1 MKFTKIWSALVLT
14 MMAVVWLSGCGK
26 DPVGKIE
33 FSQPAIY
40 FDHEGQTIT
49 IDFVTRD
56 ATSVSVRTTPK
67 GWTAVADFAARKL
80 TVTSPQPGTKDA
92 ATTGTINLD
101 VRPSESSA
109 TTHSIYVSME
119 QGVNLAPLQS
129 NTYIVSKNG
138 CYYTFPATFKGETRE
153 ALPTA
158 SVGIVWTSRTN
169 LIKYLALVGDH
180 VSFYVPSGDALVE
193 GNVLL
198 GAYDASNNLIWT
210 WHLWITDEVRA
221 NGIFMDRNLGAL
233 NNTHATEAEILASY
247 GLYYQWGR
255 RTPFVGPRYYDCA
268 NAFNASV
275 YDSDNRSVPLVYTE
289 TDAAVGTE
297 AYAEAHP
304 MDFLTGTEATD
315 YDWLVQHNDRLW
327 GASKTFSDPCP
338 RGWRVPTAAE
348 LAGLTIAD
356 PHTQE
361 NTAALMKQYGW
372 NLTDG
377 DVTSF
382 FLGAGRR
389 SALYGSISNVN
400 TNEVPKPW
408 IGCYWTSTPM
418 GSNHSAA
425 LYFSLDTEDASRS
438 ELVPAKSYPRANGMQ
453 IRCVRE

>member
-1 MKFTKIWSALVLT
+1 MKFTKVWSALVLT
-14 MMAVVWLSGCGK
+14 MAFVLLAGCSK

-49 IDFVTRD
+49 IDFVASD
-56 ATSVSVRTTPK
+56 ATSVTVRTTPK
-67 GWTAVADFAARKL
+67 GWTAVADLAAGKL
-80 TVTSPQPGTKDA
+80 TVTSPQPGTEDA
-92 ATTGTINLD
+92 ATTGMINLD
-101 VRPSESSA
+101 VQPSKSSA
-109 TTHSIYVSME
+109 STYSIYVSME
-119 QGVNLAPLQS
+119 QGVDLTPLQS
-129 NTYIVSKNG
+129 NSYIISKNG
-138 CYYTFPATFKGETRE
+138 RYYTFPATFKGETRE

-158 SVGIVWTSRTN
+158 SVGIIWTSRTS

-180 VSFYVPSGDALVE
+180 VSFYVPSGDTFVE
-193 GNVLL
+193 GNILL
-198 GAYDASNNLIWT
+198 GAYDTSKNLIWT
-210 WHLWITDEVRA
+210 WHLWFTDEVGA

-233 NNTHATEAEILASY
+233 NNAHATEAEILASY

-275 YDSDNRSVPLVYTE
+275 YNTDSRTVPLVYAE
-289 TDAAVGTE
+289 TDAATGTE
-297 AYAEAHP
+297 AYAETHP
-304 MDFLTGTEATD
+304 MDFLTGTEASD
-315 YDWLVQHNDRLW
+315 YDWLMQHNDRLW
-327 GASKTFSDPCP
+327 GASKTVSDPCP
-338 RGWRVPTAAE
+338 HGWRVPTAAE
-348 LAGLTIAD
+348 LAGLSIAD
-356 PHTQE
+356 PHAQE

-382 FLGAGRR
+382 FLGGGRR

-408 IGCYWTSTPM
+408 IGCYWTSTPT
-418 GSNHSAA
+418 GANQSAA
-425 LYFSLDTEDASRS
+425 LYFSLDTDDASLS
-438 ELVPAKSYPRANGMQ
+438 ELNPAKSYPRANGMQ

>member
-1 MKFTKIWSALVLT
+1 MKFTKVWSALVLT
-14 MMAVVWLSGCGK
+14 MTIVLLAGCSK

-49 IDFVTRD
+49 IDFVTED
-56 ATSVSVRTTPK
+56 ATSVSVRTAPK

-80 TVTSPQPGTKDA
+80 TVTSPAPGTKDA
-92 ATTGTINLD
+92 AAAGMINLD
-101 VRPSESSA
+101 VRPSKSSA

-129 NTYIVSKNG
+129 NSYIISKNG
-138 CYYTFPATFKGETRE
+138 CYYTFPATFRGEAGE

-158 SVGIVWTSRTN
+158 SVGIVWTSRTS
-169 LIKYLALVGDH
+169 LIKYLGLVGDY
-180 VSFYVPSGDALVE
+180 VSFYVPAGDALVE
-193 GNVLL
+193 GNILL
-198 GAYDASNNLIWT
+198 GAYDASDNLIWT
-210 WHLWITDEVRA
+210 WHLWITDEVGA
-221 NGIFMDRNLGAL
+221 DGPFMDRNLGAL
-233 NNTHATEAEILASY
+233 NNAHATDGEILDSY

-268 NAFNASV
+268 NAFNASF
-275 YDSDNRSVPLVYTE
+275 YNSDNRSLQLIYAE
-289 TDAAVGTE
+289 TDAAMGTE
-297 AYAEAHP
+297 AYAETHP
-304 MDFLTGTEATD
+304 QDFLIGTEATG

-327 GASKTFSDPCP
+327 GAAKTLADPCP

-348 LAGLTIAD
+348 LSALTIAD
-356 PHTQE
+356 PHAQE

-377 DVTSF
+377 EVTSF

-408 IGCYWTSTPM
+408 IGCYWTSTPT
-418 GSNHSAA
+418 GSAQSAA

-438 ELVPAKSYPRANGMQ
+438 EFNPAKSYPRANGMQ
-453 IRCVRE
+453 IRCIRE